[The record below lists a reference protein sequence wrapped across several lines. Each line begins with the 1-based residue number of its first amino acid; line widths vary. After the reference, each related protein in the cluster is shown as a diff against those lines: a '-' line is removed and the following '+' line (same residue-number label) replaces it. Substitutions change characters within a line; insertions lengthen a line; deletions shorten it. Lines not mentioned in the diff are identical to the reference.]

1 MTSGITNYKLKGSAQ
16 VHAMGS
22 QMNNLDRQK
31 LKVSYILGQNGG
43 TSVQRLHILQMSE
56 SFWKNCVR
64 RSCLKLVTNY
74 YTTVLTKFKTGVGC
88 TTFIHKLQDHLPETR
103 AVRRL
108 QHSSKAICSE
118 LPQQSSHKCDQSSTQ
133 SCGDSVFSD
142 ERPSVKMKL
151 FNMWNSKLHTQG
163 VCTSTRYGESK
174 EELSCLTLLVKS
186 SEVAPT
192 KNSMYLIFWDKWSDF
207 RPEITS
213 ATGTVLRIRIIY
225 SMSLLASCILLVLH
239 WFLISLIKLPGGGC
253 QSSSTS

>member
-1 MTSGITNYKLKGSAQ
+1 MTSGITNCKLKGSAQ

-22 QMNNLDRQK
+22 QKNNFDRQK

-151 FNMWNSKLHTQG
+151 VNMWNSKLHTQG

-174 EELSCLTLLVKS
+174 EGLV
-186 SEVAPT
+186 P
-192 KNSMYLIFWDKWSDF
+192 
-207 RPEITS
+207 RP
-213 ATGTVLRIRIIY
+213 
-225 SMSLLASCILLVLH
+225 SLY
-239 WFLISLIKLPGGGC
+239 
-253 QSSSTS
+253 